1 MKGELVE
8 RLCEKERR
16 FWHNGEEPASPDSIF
31 GEAADRILSLQS
43 QLAAAQDKLARAEE
57 ALGGANTWL
66 ENHASHVGSC
76 VGGSYCQCGLTFY
89 RFETATTLAAL
100 REPAAEEGRG

>member
-1 MKGELVE
+1 MKDELVE
-8 RLCEKERR
+8 RLQAKECC

-43 QLAAAQDKLARAEE
+43 QLSAAQEKLARAEGALERMADTGDHGE
-57 ALGGANTWL
+57 AALNGKSCRALARTAL
-66 ENHASHVGSC
+66 E
-76 VGGSYCQCGLTFY
+76 
-89 RFETATTLAAL
+89 AL